1 VPLCRSAVS
10 TNLALNLFARGVST
24 LNRFIDRCKSGP
36 VRAEDALRK
45 IGLLRRVKTE
55 NGALAAE
62 ADNAARLAKALME
75 RYAIKADDIPTAP
88 QTPTFRM
95 TWMYWQ
101 DLLHR
106 FGLRLRHFGHRGNAG
121 IGDDKIVYINLRTS
135 QWWIEERTNGGWQ
148 SSVRDWGVESLHKYL
163 DQHARGY
170 SLFRR

>member
-1 VPLCRSAVS
+1 MVS
-10 TNLALNLFARGVST
+10 TNLALILFASQVST
-24 LNRFIDRCKSGP
+24 LNRCIGNRCKGGP

-62 ADNAARLAKALME
+62 AENAVRLAKALME
-75 RYAIKADDIPTAP
+75 RYAIKADDIPAAS
-88 QTPTFRM
+88 QTPAFRM
-95 TWMYWQ
+95 TWIYWQ

-106 FGLRLRHFGHRGNAG
+106 FGLRLRHFGHRGNAA

-135 QWWIEERTNGGWQ
+135 QWWIEERSNGGWQ
-148 SSVRDWGVESLHKYL
+148 SRVRDWGVESLHKYL
-163 DQHARGY
+163 DQYARGY